1 MKAVVMFSKTVLDNG
16 VRILSE
22 RIEHLKSVSIGIWVN
37 TGSRDELEQENG
49 ISHFIE
55 HMIFKGTRTRSS
67 FQIAKELDAIG
78 GLSNAFTGK
87 ENTCFHTRVLGRHFG
102 IAADIL
108 SDIFLNSKFDP
119 KDVERE
125 RQVVLQEISMIEDCP
140 DENIQ
145 EIFSRVFWTG
155 HPIGMSILG
164 TGESVSAF
172 CKQTILDYI
181 NRYYLPERIIIAAA
195 GDVNHDEMVS
205 HFESTF
211 GFMEKGR
218 WNPERVA
225 PASNSDIEVS
235 YKPLEQVHVCLGGEA
250 PSQRSEKRYACAVL
264 NTIFGGNMSSRL
276 FQEIR
281 ERQGIAYNVC
291 SFMSSYIDAGLLG
304 VYAAT
309 DKENVNRLLE
319 SIRREIVKICGSD
332 LSDSDLDAAKEHIA
346 GSIYLSAESAD
357 NRMMRMTKNEFIFG
371 RYVPYEEVVC
381 KLKEVSKNDVIE
393 VAREI
398 FRQDGLALATLGPMK
413 EEGLDRNSFF
423 KNL

>member
-1 MKAVVMFSKTVLDNG
+1 VMFSKTVLDNG

-37 TGSRDELEQENG
+37 TGSRDELTQENG

-55 HMIFKGTRTRSS
+55 HMIFKGTRNRSS

-125 RQVVLQEISMIEDCP
+125 RQVVLQEISMVEDCP

-172 CKQTILDYI
+172 SKQTILDYI

-235 YKPLEQVHVCLGGEA
+235 YKPLEQVHICLGGEA
-250 PSQRSEKRYACAVL
+250 PSQRSEKRYSCAVL

-281 ERQGIAYNVC
+281 ERQGLAYNVC

-319 SIRREIVKICGSD
+319 SIRREIEKICGSD

-413 EEGLDRNSFF
+413 EEGLDKNSFF
-423 KNL
+423 TNQ

>member
-1 MKAVVMFSKTVLDNG
+1 MFSKTVLDNG

-37 TGSRDELEQENG
+37 TGSRDELTQENG

-55 HMIFKGTRTRSS
+55 HMIFKGTRNRSS

-125 RQVVLQEISMIEDCP
+125 RQVVLQEISMVEDCP

-172 CKQTILDYI
+172 SKQTILDYI

-235 YKPLEQVHVCLGGEA
+235 YKPLEQVHICLGGEA
-250 PSQRSEKRYACAVL
+250 PSQRSEKRYSCAVL

-281 ERQGIAYNVC
+281 ERQGLAYNVC

-319 SIRREIVKICGSD
+319 SIRREIEKICGSD

-413 EEGLDRNSFF
+413 EEGLDKNSFF
-423 KNL
+423 TNQ

>member
-1 MKAVVMFSKTVLDNG
+1 MMFSKTVLDNG

-37 TGSRDELEQENG
+37 TGSRDELTQENG

-55 HMIFKGTRTRSS
+55 HMIFKGTRNRSS

-125 RQVVLQEISMIEDCP
+125 RQVVLQEISMVEDCP

-172 CKQTILDYI
+172 SKQTILDYI

-235 YKPLEQVHVCLGGEA
+235 YKPLEQVHICLGGEA
-250 PSQRSEKRYACAVL
+250 PSQRSEKRYSCAVL

-281 ERQGIAYNVC
+281 ERQGLAYNVC

-319 SIRREIVKICGSD
+319 SIRREIEKICGSD

-413 EEGLDRNSFF
+413 EEGLDKNSFF
-423 KNL
+423 TNQ